1 MVFKALGIFGGSQ
14 VLSILCGVVRTK
26 LVAIW
31 LGTTGVGL
39 FAIFN
44 SALNLISGLSQ
55 LNLRTS
61 AIRAIASDEGSP
73 RQSFTIRGVRHL
85 SMWLGVAGLLLM
97 LLTAPIF
104 SLRTFGNL
112 SYTSSFM
119 LLGIAVMLMALT
131 MADQVT
137 MQGLRLYRPLAVSNI
152 RAVVA
157 ALIVT
162 VPLILLLG
170 ERSVIWVIIS
180 YAVTGWVCARISART
195 IPVQGPA
202 PDLSRLWQMGRP
214 ILLMGFY
221 LTLASVTAELCSY
234 IFIAWLNHAGGTEEV
249 GLFQSGYT
257 LVHRYI
263 GMVFSAIGVEF
274 FPRLTTVATSSRRT
288 SVYVSHEILLLTIVL
303 LGVISLF
310 IPLAPLGVRIL
321 YSSEF
326 LPIVPFVILSMPGV
340 VAQGVSWCMAYVMLS
355 RGHGRLYMVTE
366 VVSTILM
373 ISLNI
378 FFYRLYGL
386 PGVGFSFSFYYILYA
401 SLVGWIYL
409 RRFRLSVSRTS
420 VWLSLIVLALVT
432 VMTVLALSL
441 GPLSSLSLAIPCAI
455 ISFILARRMY
465 RR

>member
-14 VLSILCGVVRTK
+14 VLTILCGVVRTK
-26 LVAIW
+26 LVAVW

-44 SALNLISGLSQ
+44 SALYLITGLSQ

-61 AIRAIASDEGSP
+61 AVRAIASEEGSP
-73 RQSFTIRGVRHL
+73 RQGFIIRGVKRL
-85 SMWLGVAGLLLM
+85 SLWLGMAGLIIM
-97 LLTAPIF
+97 LLTAPVF
-104 SLRTFGNL
+104 SLRTFGN
-112 SYTSSFM
+112 YTYTPTYM
-119 LLGIAVMLMALT
+119 LLGIAVLFMALT
-131 MADQVT
+131 MADQVI
-137 MQGLRLYRPLAVSNI
+137 MQGLRLYRPLAMSNV

-170 ERSVIWVIIS
+170 EESVIWVIIS
-180 YAVTGWVCARISART
+180 YAVTSWVCTRISVRS
-195 IPVQGPA
+195 IPLKGPS
-202 PDLSRLWQMGRP
+202 PNLSELWQMGRP

-234 IFIAWLNHAGGTEEV
+234 IFIAWLNHSAGTEEV
-249 GLFQSGYT
+249 GLYQSGYT

-274 FPRLTTVATSSRRT
+274 FPRLTTVASSRRRT
-288 SVYVSHEILLLTIVL
+288 SIYVSHEILLLTVVL
-303 LGVISLF
+303 LGVISIF
-310 IPLAPLGVRIL
+310 IPLSPFGVRLL

-326 LPIVPFVILSMPGV
+326 LSIVPFVILSMPGV

-355 RGHGRLYMVTE
+355 RGHGRLYMFTE
-366 VVSTILM
+366 IISTILM

-378 FFYRLYGL
+378 IFYRLHGL
-386 PGVGFSFSFYYILYA
+386 AGVGCSFSIYYMIYA
-401 SLVGWIYL
+401 SIVGWIYL
-409 RRFRLSVSRTS
+409 RHFSLKVSRTAMR
-420 VWLSLIVLALVT
+420 VVGIVLVLVIL
-432 VMTVLALSL
+432 MTAVAIYV
-441 GPLSSLSLAIPCAI
+441 GPLSSLALAIPCALT
-455 ISFILARRMY
+455 SLVVVRRMY